1 MNQREHPTACVH
13 TDLGPDWTYLGWQ
26 GWGFCCP
33 NHWNPIVLGES
44 RREGST
50 VLADL
55 DGPRLELTWQ
65 TRPRHK
71 RVDLARTLEQ
81 QTARLTGRVERH
93 ELDVLE
99 GSGFEASELVYDR
112 DHRAAIL
119 ALASPATGRA
129 AVLRLSLKG
138 VDQPMA
144 VARSIVASLDDY
156 PGDQLTPWAIYGLAF
171 WQPPKFELTLRNVLT
186 GSTRLGF
193 ASGRKTL
200 SFWRVSLRASGGLQ
214 DKPDKY
220 FARAVGRKERRWYRF
235 DTGWRTLAD
244 HRVTVTV
251 GRMPVY
257 RWPGQWPRR
266 HLLAWSWSCPRSEQ
280 MYEVAATD
288 WYLPSLLVEDAAAGL
303 LCHLPQ

>member
-1 MNQREHPTACVH
+1 MNPREHPTACVRA
-13 TDLGPDWTYLGWQ
+13 DLGPEWTYLGWQ
-26 GWGFCCP
+26 GWGLRCP
-33 NHWNPIVLGES
+33 SHWNPVVLGES

-55 DGPRLELTWQ
+55 DGARLELAWQ

-71 RVDLARTLEQ
+71 RIDLARTLEP
-81 QTARLTGRVERH
+81 QTARLTGRIERH
-93 ELDVLE
+93 ELDEFE
-99 GSGFEASELVYDR
+99 GGDFEASELVYDR
-112 DHRAAIL
+112 DSRAAIL

-129 AVLRLSLKG
+129 AVLRLSLHG
-138 VDQPMA
+138 VDQPMS
-144 VARSIVASLDDY
+144 VARNIVASLDDH
-156 PGDQLTPWAIYGLAF
+156 PGDEFTPWAVYGLAF
-171 WQPPKFELTLRNVLT
+171 WQPPNFELTLRNVLT

-193 ASGRKTL
+193 ASGRRTL
-200 SFWRVSLRASGGLQ
+200 SFWRVSPRASAGLQ
-214 DKPDKY
+214 NEPDRY

-235 DTGWRTLAD
+235 DDERRTLGD
-244 HRVTVTV
+244 HRVTVTI

-266 HLLAWSWSCPRSEQ
+266 HLLAWSWSCPESEQ

-288 WYLPSLLVEDAAAGL
+288 WRLPSRLVEDAAEGL